1 MLKINGLYLPMLA
14 NRMVSGNV
22 FWVGTTSAD
31 RNIDGQDL
39 PSHGGDPRKPF
50 ASWDYAIGKCT
61 ADNDDLIVL
70 MAGHTETIAVAG
82 EITMDVAGVSVVGMG
97 RGASRPT
104 ITFDTNNTA
113 TILVTGANCSIEN
126 IICYADFEDIAVAI
140 DIDAV
145 DALIKNV
152 SFLEASTHNW
162 DNCIATDDTANE
174 CDGLTVTGCER
185 ISVDTESLAFISIL
199 GNIKRLSVIDNFD
212 SQSSAADVAHFI
224 TMGSFVCLN
233 TRIIGNVLNLNGDN
247 NAQAAGIFATSS
259 STTSTG
265 IMAHNL
271 CGSLDTGSEL
281 FDDADCDFQHFENY
295 YTGTIALSGYLL
307 PAADNGS

>member
-14 NRMVSGNV
+14 NRMVTGDV
-22 FWVGTTSAD
+22 YWVGTTSAA

-50 ASWDYAIGKCT
+50 ASIDYAIGKTT
-61 ADNDDLIVL
+61 ADNDDLIVV
-70 MAGHTETIAVAG
+70 MSGHTETIATAG
-82 EITMDVAGVSVVGMG
+82 EITLDVAGVSVVGMG

-104 ITFDTNNTA
+104 ITYDTNNTA

-126 IICYADFEDIAVAI
+126 IICYADYEDIAVAI

-145 DALIKNV
+145 DALIKDV

-162 DNCIATDDTANE
+162 DTCVASDDTANS

-199 GNIKRLSVIDNFD
+199 GNINRLKVIDNFD
-212 SQSSAADVAHFI
+212 NQASAADVGHFLI
-224 TMGSFVCLN
+224 AGSFVLLGAQ
-233 TRIIGNVLNLNGDN
+233 IIGNVCNLNGDN
-247 NAQAAGIFATSS
+247 NAQTVGDFMTGSS
-259 STTSTG
+259 STSTG
-265 IMAHNL
+265 IMAYNL
-271 CGSLDTGSEL
+271 MGSLDTTTEL
-281 FDDADCDFQHFENY
+281 FDTAAQGFQHFENY
-295 YTGTIALSGYLL
+295 HTGTADKSGTIL
-307 PAADNGS
+307 PAIE